1 MFLGL
6 LSITLA
12 NMTQIIQNPGMIPDA
27 RYLASCNMTIVFE
40 GTYSTYQQHDFGKN
54 IKSFLEAPGCER
66 DNLAIIV
73 HSLPTVLSEKDKKSM
88 VKDIRKLA
96 AGVFVTGLSVDYYAS
111 FAQGWGD
118 FVKDVD
124 A

>member
-1 MFLGL
+1 
-6 LSITLA
+6 
-12 NMTQIIQNPGMIPDA
+12 
-27 RYLASCNMTIVFE
+27 MTIVFE

-124 A
+124 AWLDTFVFENLAETRMESVRIDEFMMAD